1 MEVNNTP
8 RVTLG
13 GKISAILV
21 AAGGSVGLGHIWR
34 FPYVAGENGG
44 GAFLIVYLACVVLL
58 GLPIMLSEFTI
69 GRESKRNAVGSFR
82 MFDKRWTIVGY
93 NSILIAVLIMGFYFV
108 VSGWTAE
115 YFINSITGK
124 LSHLSTS
131 EEYTSFFENF
141 VANPWTPVLY
151 AWGFIAVNHL
161 IILVGVKK
169 GIERSSKLLMPIL
182 FLILIVMSV
191 KSLLM
196 PGAWAGV
203 EFLFKPDFSKIT
215 FEVVLE
221 ALGQAFFSLSIG
233 LGSLI
238 TYASYF
244 NDKTNLTRTA
254 TSVMLVD
261 TFVAV
266 IAGVMIFPAVFSMGI
281 EPTSG
286 PSLVFITLPS
296 ILNSL
301 PLSVVWST
309 VFFLLLVIAAL
320 TSTISLHEVV
330 TLYLHEEWGISRGR
344 ATTMTSIV
352 TGLLAAVASLS
363 LGMWSEYRVGG
374 LTFFDL
380 LDYVTANIM
389 LPLGGLAICIFTGW
403 VIDRE
408 IVKRQISNYGVSK
421 ARLLGLL
428 LVLIRYVCPVVLLLI
443 FLNSIGII

>member
-21 AAGGSVGLGHIWR
+21 AAGGSVGLGNIWR

-82 MFDKRWTIVGY
+82 MFDKRWTVAGY

-124 LSHLSTS
+124 LSHLSTT
-131 EEYTSFFENF
+131 EEYTGFFENF

-151 AWGFIAVNHL
+151 AWGFIAINHF
-161 IILVGVKK
+161 IILLGVKK

-301 PLSVVWST
+301 PLSVVWSSI
-309 VFFLLLVIAAL
+309 FFLLLVIAAL

-330 TLYLHEEWGISRGR
+330 TLYLHEEWGISRHR
-344 ATTMTSIV
+344 ATAMTSIV

-389 LPLGGLAICIFTGW
+389 LPLGGLAICVFTGW
-403 VIDRE
+403 VLDRE
-408 IVKRQISNYGVSK
+408 IVKRQISNYGESK

-443 FLNSIGII
+443 FLNSIGVI